1 MKDLKLNVRIAV
13 ADDHGI
19 VRMGLIQTIRR
30 LRPDAIISEIEDY
43 KSLYKVILKEELD
56 LVIMDV
62 NMPNGTVQEAID
74 YIKIHQPELNI
85 LIFSSQDEELYAAR
99 YLKMGAGGYLSKQSS
114 AEAIEAA
121 LTSMLSK
128 GRYVS
133 DNLKETIFLESLTGA
148 TKSSPFE
155 SLSDRELQ
163 IANKLAEGLPLKE
176 ISNQLN
182 LHSSTISTYKN
193 RLFDK
198 LKIRSIPELVE
209 ILRLYNQ
216 SW

>member
-1 MKDLKLNVRIAV
+1 MKDVKVNARIVV

-19 VRMGLIQTIRR
+19 VRMGLIQTIKR
-30 LRPDAIISEIEDY
+30 LTSDAVISEVEDY
-43 KSLYKVILKEELD
+43 RSLYKVIQKEELD
-56 LVIMDV
+56 LAIMDV

-74 YIKIHQPELNI
+74 YIKIHQPQLKI
-85 LIFSSQDEELYAAR
+85 LLFSSQDEEMYAMR

-114 AEAIEAA
+114 TEIIESA
-121 LTSMLSK
+121 LIAMLTK

-133 DNLKETIFLESLTGA
+133 DNVKDAMFAESLTGSG
-148 TKSSPFE
+148 KNSPFE
-155 SLSDRELQ
+155 TLSDRELQ
-163 IANKLAEGLPLKE
+163 IATKLAEGITLKE
-176 ISNQLN
+176 IANQFN

-216 SW
+216 

>member
-1 MKDLKLNVRIAV
+1 MMGSKVNIRVVV

-19 VRMGLIQTIRR
+19 VRMGLIQTLKR
-30 LRPDAIISEIEDY
+30 LRPDAIISEVEDY
-43 KSLYKVILKEELD
+43 KSLYKVILNEKLD
-56 LVIMDV
+56 LAIMDV

-74 YIKIHQPELNI
+74 YIKIHQPELKI
-85 LIFSSQDEELYAAR
+85 LIFSSQDEELYGMR
-99 YLKMGAGGYLSKQSS
+99 YLKMGAGGYLSKLSS
-114 AEAIEAA
+114 TEVIETA
-121 LTSMLSK
+121 LTAMLSK

-133 DNLKETIFLESLTGA
+133 DNIKEAIFLESLTGA
-148 TKSSPFE
+148 AKNSPLE
-155 SLSDRELQ
+155 ALSDRELQ

-193 RLFDK
+193 RLFEK

-216 SW
+216 

>member
-1 MKDLKLNVRIAV
+1 MKDLKSNVRIVV

-19 VRMGLIQTIRR
+19 VRMGLIQTLKR
-30 LRPDAIISEIEDY
+30 LRPSAIILEVEDY
-43 KSLYKVILKEELD
+43 KSLFKVILKEELD
-56 LVIMDV
+56 LAIMDV
-62 NMPNGTVQEAID
+62 NMPNGSVQEAID
-74 YIKIHQPELNI
+74 YIKMRQPDLKI
-85 LIFSSQDEELYAAR
+85 LIFSSQDEEVYGVR

-114 AEAIEAA
+114 TEVIETA
-121 LTSMLSK
+121 LTAMLST
-128 GRYVS
+128 GRYAS
-133 DNLKETIFLESLTGA
+133 DDLKEAMFLESLNGA
-148 TKSSPFE
+148 TKNSPFE
-155 SLSDRELQ
+155 ALSDRELQ

-193 RLFDK
+193 RLFEK

-216 SW
+216 